1 MPLTDRPKSSK
12 SHPSHH
18 TAVDRAIPEAS
29 NVSPSA
35 GPMAI
40 LEKVRVKVRASL
52 DHEEELQ
59 EVRDWLERWKP
70 TLSLCQRS
78 GGVWDERYEVVLP
91 RRALDDISSV
101 LIKDVSAE

>member
-12 SHPSHH
+12 SHPSH
-18 TAVDRAIPEAS
+18 RAIPEAS
-29 NVSPSA
+29 NVAPSA

-52 DHEEELQ
+52 DDEEELQ
-59 EVRDWLERWKP
+59 EVREWLERWKP